1 MTLPLASLASF
12 LLVAT
17 GLTIFGL
24 ALRKASQLM
33 AHARLVVGAVAACSS
48 DLDRALA
55 ALAAER
61 EICEKLEASLDIQLR
76 HGRKT
81 YKALRRG
88 IEICEQARAGLE
100 TKAGS
105 SRVGDAAA
113 RPAGLAADRAPNAAP
128 RKLPAFVHRTVKSMH
143 AA

>member
-33 AHARLVVGAVAACSS
+33 AHARLVVSAVAACSA

-55 ALAAER
+55 ALASER

-88 IEICEQARAGLE
+88 IEICEQARAGLD
-100 TKAGS
+100 ARAAPS
-105 SRVGDAAA
+105 VASDAAK
-113 RPAGLAADRAPNAAP
+113 PSGPAADRSPLGAP